1 MNYSADQLI
10 ANQKANVDVMTGL
23 SQKAFASFEKLVEL
37 NMAATKA
44 VVNES
49 FANLQ
54 SLAAVKDVQE
64 LVSLQS
70 ALAKPMA
77 AKSASYAR
85 HVYDIVSGTAAEF
98 NSAFE
103 AKAAEGKKTVASM
116 VEQTLKNA
124 PAGSEAA
131 VNVIKS
137 AMEASNNAV
146 ESAQKAAKQ
155 AAQLVETNLKAA
167 AEAV

>member
-10 ANQKANVDVMTGL
+10 AAQKANIETLTGL
-23 SQKAFASFEKLVEL
+23 SQKAFTGFEKMVEL
-37 NMAATKA
+37 NMAAAKA
-44 VVNES
+44 VMTES
-49 FANLQ
+49 LSNLQ
-54 SLAAVKDVQE
+54 AFAAVKDAQE
-64 LVSLQS
+64 ALALQNK
-70 ALAKPMA
+70 LAKPMA
-77 AKSASYAR
+77 AKSASYGR
-85 HVYDIVSGTAAEF
+85 HVYDIVSGTLAEF
-98 NSAFE
+98 GNAFE
-103 AKAAEGKKTVASM
+103 AKATESQKTVATM
-116 VEQTLKNA
+116 LEQTLKNA

-155 AAQLVETNLKAA
+155 AVQLVENNLKAA